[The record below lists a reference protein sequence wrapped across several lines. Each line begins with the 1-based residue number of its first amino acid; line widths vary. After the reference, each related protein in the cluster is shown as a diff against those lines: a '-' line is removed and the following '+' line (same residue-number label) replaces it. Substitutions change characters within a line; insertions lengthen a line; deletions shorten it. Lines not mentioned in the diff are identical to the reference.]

1 MLHEAAKPQMRDAVT
16 ISAQESVLHAISEL
30 LVEKFEVPA
39 DEVRADAPMREL
51 LTDSLMVVEMAI
63 AVHETLDVKVEE
75 EELRA
80 MTLAELAEAV
90 GARRTGR

>member
-1 MLHEAAKPQMRDAVT
+1 MT

-30 LVEKFEVPA
+30 LVEKFDVPA

-80 MTLAELAEAV
+80 MTLAEFAEAV
-90 GARRTGR
+90 DARRTGR

>member
-16 ISAQESVLHAISEL
+16 ISAQESVLQAISEM

-63 AVHETLDVKVEE
+63 AVHETLGVKVEE

-80 MTLAELAEAV
+80 STLGEFAEAV
-90 GARRTGR
+90 RARRTGR

>member
-1 MLHEAAKPQMRDAVT
+1 MT